1 MDLSKAYDYVNRDL
15 IIAKLEAYGIDEKNL
30 RHLQNYLSQRQQRVK
45 VGSSLSEWFE
55 IILGVPEGSILEPIL
70 SMFLSMIC
78 FFS

>member
-15 IIAKLEAYGIDEKNL
+15 IIAKLEAYGIGEKNL

>member
-1 MDLSKAYDYVNRDL
+1 MDLSKADDYVNRDL
-15 IIAKLEAYGIDEKNL
+15 IIAKLEAYGIGEKNL